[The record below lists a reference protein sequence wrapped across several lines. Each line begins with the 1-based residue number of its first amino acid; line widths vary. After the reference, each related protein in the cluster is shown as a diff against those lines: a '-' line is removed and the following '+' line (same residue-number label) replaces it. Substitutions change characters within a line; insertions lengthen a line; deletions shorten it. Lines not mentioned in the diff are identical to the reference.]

1 MGALA
6 FNQCPGVYLQL
17 RSHRPVISKYSNLLP
32 INRSEDEKIHYFKA
46 VGPLSNG
53 KHEFTERVA
62 AFLNV
67 LEQATPVD
75 KNEAFVN

>member
-1 MGALA
+1 M
-6 FNQCPGVYLQL
+6 
-17 RSHRPVISKYSNLLP
+17 P
-32 INRSEDEKIHYFKA
+32 INRSENEKIHCFKA

-62 AFLNV
+62 AFFNV

-75 KNEAFVN
+75 KNEAFVNQEPDIFENKNLMNEV